1 MTKKMSHVFHSSD
14 FLDGDYIKGLIRLMS
29 DYPGRKYILLHE
41 PGYPLNDV
49 VADKLRFYGVVAE
62 EVDGD
67 PTGGKEVRCSLKLG
81 DGLRRLH

>member
-1 MTKKMSHVFHSSD
+1 MTHIFYPSD
-14 FLDGDYIKGLIRLMS
+14 FLDDDYIRGLIRLMIY
-29 DYPGRKYILLHE
+29 YPERKYILLHE

-67 PTGGKEVRCSLKLG
+67 SIGGKEMRCSL
-81 DGLRRLH
+81 RLAGVCKRFN